1 MAKQRKRPPKM
12 WIYSP
17 PKPPKPKVPEALKAE
32 VAEKGDALVEAL
44 KPQHIQKPPKGY
56 KWNYIVDLYTKWHR
70 CYFYFCSRWASPG
83 PNAIS
88 PFFEMRFA
96 RMEYVDGRRFN
107 LSFIRHT
114 GEWIEMERGLT
125 VDKCMEAIKGGGFYS
140 P

>member
-1 MAKQRKRPPKM
+1 M

-32 VAEKGDALVEAL
+32 VTEKGNVLIEML
-44 KPQHIQKPPKGY
+44 KPQHIQKPRRGY
-56 KWNYIVDLYTKWHR
+56 KWNYIVDLYTKWYR
-70 CYFYFCSRWASPG
+70 SYFYFCSKWASPG

-96 RMEYVDGRRFN
+96 RMEYVGGRSFN
-107 LSFIRHT
+107 LSFMRYT
-114 GEWIEMERGLT
+114 GEWIETEQRLT
-125 VDKCMEAIKGGGFYS
+125 VDRCIEVIKEGGFYS